1 MNWAPP
7 TGERVMHVAR
17 NLRKQDAM
25 EVFCSHGMQPA
36 EAVLS
41 SWRNSP
47 DCRCIE
53 GDDGSAVGVCGVA
66 SGGVIWLLATD
77 GLLATP
83 SHRRQ
88 FARGA
93 KQWVD
98 GLIADGAGP
107 LHNWTMAR
115 NRDVLRWLQSL
126 GFEIQTPAPMGP
138 CGQLFCH
145 FVRTA

>member
-1 MNWAPP
+1 MKWAPP
-7 TGERVMHVAR
+7 DECRVRHVAGH
-17 NLRKQDAM
+17 LRRQDAV

-36 EAVLS
+36 EAVIE
-41 SWRNSP
+41 SWKNSP

-53 GDDGSAVGVCGVA
+53 GDDGEPVGVCGVA
-66 SGGVIWLLATD
+66 RGGVIWLLATD

-88 FARGA
+88 FIKGA

-107 LHNWTMAR
+107 LHNWALAKNTR
-115 NRDVLRWLQSL
+115 TLRWLRSL
-126 GFEIQTPAPMGP
+126 GFCLAAPAPMGP
-138 CGQLFCH
+138 CGELFCY
-145 FVRTA
+145 FERRA